1 MARLKV
7 GKPQLKVRTVNVEK
21 FSDELW
27 VGAKD

>member
-1 MARLKV
+1 MARLKL
-7 GKPQLKVRTVNVEK
+7 GNTKWRTEPVNLEK